1 MKMIMNV
8 EDVALMVARPSQ
20 ISLRLG
26 ALLDKNRRRRPMN
39 RATKWLTLLL
49 TVAFI
54 PLLAA
59 ARAASDS
66 SPEKTLRLFVA
77 ALNAGRFEEAARYV
91 DGATPN
97 ADFTTMR
104 QTWSQAK
111 PSLSLS
117 DLTSETKG
125 NKAVVKVTLTIR
137 SANQP
142 ANRQTQTGNV
152 TLVLVRG
159 SARWLLVPMSLEE
172 VKNASAHPRTSEV
185 SWLTSIALALRSPKA
200 FETQRGSAKIEA
212 CMSNLKQIA
221 LYAIMLEQ
229 KMGALK
235 ITPQNFKTELFPY
248 IRTMEFFR
256 CPSVSTGESYSFNGN
271 LTNIKSAGMPN
282 GSRIVMFYEGK
293 NGQLDFRHD
302 GKTNVAFADGHVQTI
317 SREEAKTLRWKP

>member
-1 MKMIMNV
+1 MKILMNV

-20 ISLRLG
+20 ISMRLG
-26 ALLDKNRRRRPMN
+26 ALLDKNRRRRPVS

-66 SPEKTLRLFVA
+66 SPEKTIRAFVA
-77 ALNAGRFEEAARYV
+77 ALNAAQFEDAVRYV
-91 DGATPN
+91 DGKAPN
-97 ADFTTMR
+97 PDFTTLR
-104 QTWSQAK
+104 QTWTRDK
-111 PSLSLS
+111 PSLSVSVLM
-117 DLTSETKG
+117 SETKG
-125 NKAVVKVTLTIR
+125 NKAIVKATLTMH
-137 SANQP
+137 STNQR

-152 TLVLVRG
+152 ALVRRN
-159 SARWLLVPMSLEE
+159 ARWLLVPMSLAE
-172 VKNASAHPRTSEV
+172 VKNASVNPRTSEI
-185 SWLTSIALALRSPKA
+185 SWLTSMALMLQAPKA
-200 FETQRGSAKIEA
+200 FEPQRQSAKIEA
-212 CMSNLKQIA
+212 CRSNLKQIA

-235 ITPQNFKTELFPY
+235 ITPQNFKKELFPY

-256 CPSVSTGESYSFNGN
+256 CPAVSTGESYSFNGN

-282 GSRIVMFYEGK
+282 APRIVMFYEGK

-302 GKTNVAFADGHVQTI
+302 GKTNIAFADGHVQTI
-317 SREEAKTLRWKP
+317 SREEAKTLQWKP